1 MALPQMGIRQSA
13 GVYKN
18 PTTGAMFNSPTGQIR
33 IPRAK
38 PAGTN
43 GAVSGT
49 VTSTNLPQATLGK
62 TVQQPGTVDPAM
74 GKLNTQRQEI
84 LGEIHRRG
92 GVEKATGFA
101 GQLNDINAKI
111 RGMRIPASTSIP
123 AGGTV
128 PADGTIPSTGGGV
141 SAVNNA
147 GGAVTNLKPLQ
158 DKRKQL
164 VQEVQR
170 RGGRANAQ
178 GFAKQLDALDAE
190 ISGIRK
196 TNATGTTPPP
206 DAAPPADQTVGV
218 PPGENPDIANTLFPN
233 TRMFEPENYEGSPLY
248 KFQVQEGEKALA
260 RSLAKRGLGNS
271 GAAITE
277 ELNVPMRAAAQDTD
291 RMTRVAEGNADRLY
305 NVQNNEA
312 NRLERAGNDQWGR
325 IYDTASLMAAQNPW
339 QGALGG
345 LDAYAGMTEKSGSAM
360 ANFLKDYYRRS
371 SGGGGSAGTPI
382 AIPSGPDYSN
392 IDPVTIGGDYSS
404 NKGWLSILN
413 SGLAGLMNAGG

>member
-1 MALPQMGIRQSA
+1 MATPQTGIRLSA
-13 GVYKN
+13 GVYRN
-18 PTTGAMFNSPTGQIR
+18 PTTGATFNSPNGQIR

-38 PAGTN
+38 TAAAPAPAAPAQPPAAGT
-43 GAVSGT
+43 V
-49 VTSTNLPQATLGK
+49 
-62 TVQQPGTVDPAM
+62 
-74 GKLNTQRQEI
+74 
-84 LGEIHRRG
+84 
-92 GVEKATGFA
+92 
-101 GQLNDINAKI
+101 
-111 RGMRIPASTSIP
+111 
-123 AGGTV
+123 
-128 PADGTIPSTGGGV
+128 PSTGGGV

-147 GGAVTNLKPLQ
+147 GGAITNLNPLQ
-158 DKRKQL
+158 DQRKRL
-164 VQEVQR
+164 VTEVQR

-178 GFAKQLDALDAE
+178 GFAKKLDALDTQ

-206 DAAPPADQTVGV
+206 GAAAPPADQTVGV
-218 PPGENPDIANTLFPN
+218 PAGETPENITNTIFPN

-271 GAAITE
+271 GHAITE

-291 RMTRVAEGNADRLY
+291 RMTRIAEGNADRLY
-305 NVQNNEA
+305 NIQNNEA

-325 IYDTASLMAAQNPW
+325 IYDTASLMAGQNPW

-360 ANFLKDYYRRS
+360 ANFLKDYYRKS
-371 SGGGGSAGTPI
+371 SGGGGGGSAGTPI
-382 AIPSGPDYSN
+382 AIPGGPDYSN
-392 IDPVTIGGDYSS
+392 IDPITIGGNYSS
-404 NKGWLSILN
+404 NKGWLSLLN